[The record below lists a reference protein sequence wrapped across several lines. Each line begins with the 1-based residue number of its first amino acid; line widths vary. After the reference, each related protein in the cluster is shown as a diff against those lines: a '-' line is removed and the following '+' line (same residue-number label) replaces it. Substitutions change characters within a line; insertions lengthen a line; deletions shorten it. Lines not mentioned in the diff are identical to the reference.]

1 MRFRRTLSGLL
12 AAAVLLSSGCMQKKE
27 INLEEESTAESSA
40 PSVDST
46 AEESAAAADPVSELL
61 SALNRDTEFSQF
73 PETPASDFEWEE
85 DYVQDELV
93 GIKIT
98 GYTGSDPTVRIPE
111 KINGVTVNIVN
122 IQNGGAMET
131 LAIPACVLN
140 IWNDCDSEDG
150 SGTEAEVRC

>member
-1 MRFRRTLSGLL
+1 MRIRRTLSGLL
-12 AAAVLLSSGCMQKKE
+12 SAAVLLSSGCMQKKE

-40 PSVDST
+40 PSVNPT
-46 AEESAAAADPVSELL
+46 VEESAAAADPVSELL

-85 DYVQDELV
+85 DELA

-111 KINGVTVNIVN
+111 KINGVT
-122 IQNGGAMET
+122 Q
-131 LAIPACVLN
+131 
-140 IWNDCDSEDG
+140 G
-150 SGTEAEVRC
+150 STW